1 MHSSVPLQW
10 RRHTGVNKMNKKIS
24 VADLAELLGPE
35 PADISAPAERRHP
48 FKEYT
53 FEELTNAPKKVY
65 LCGDDDRPVLLADS
79 LWQTMGLLKSGK
91 TFFCM
96 ELGFCIAFGLEFHGL
111 PTNEG
116 NVAYI
121 IAEGGIGRNFERVQA
136 LCAKYEDQLRIK
148 FGIPEDDDYI
158 AAAMNSGKFNLIDS
172 PVNLA
177 SPDPKKGLGID
188 VLLDQLAHR
197 PYVAVFLDTWA
208 RMLWASGGHDSD
220 HNTVG
225 PAVQGCDR
233 IRNALGCT
241 VVMVAHVGV
250 AKDAQS
256 RAKGLSDPAGA
267 IDGATHCSKVGDG
280 PFAQYIFRATYQ
292 RHAVDGFKI
301 VAQLRA
307 SGPNVALTSDNV
319 ANLVKLNKR
328 ESQMLDVLRGMERG
342 ASLADWQAAVEA
354 AKITGRD
361 GKPLKAD
368 ALRKAFKR
376 ATKRLM
382 TVDAIENDGGV
393 VTVKSGPGDDGT
405 VFGTAEEDFME
416 EDE

>member
-1 MHSSVPLQW
+1 
-10 RRHTGVNKMNKKIS
+10 MNKRIS
-24 VADLAELLGPE
+24 DIELAELLGPR
-35 PADISAPAERRHP
+35 PMPAEPRHP

-53 FEELTNAPKKVY
+53 YEELTNAPKKVY
-65 LCGDDDRPVLLADS
+65 LCGDDERPVLLTDS

-91 TFFCM
+91 TFFCL
-96 ELGFCIAFGLEFHGL
+96 ELGFCVAFGLEFHGL
-111 PTNEG
+111 PTKEG

-121 IAEGGIGRNFERVQA
+121 IAEGGIGRNFQRVLA
-136 LCAKYEDQLRIK
+136 LCAKYERELRVK
-148 FGIPEDDDYI
+148 FGIPDGDYI

-172 PVNLA
+172 PVDLA
-177 SPDPKKGLGID
+177 NPDPKKGLGVD
-188 VLLDQLAHR
+188 VLLDQLAHK

-220 HNTVG
+220 QNTVG

-233 IRNALGCT
+233 IRRALGCT
-241 VVMVAHVGV
+241 VVMVAHIGV
-250 AKDAQS
+250 AKEAQG

-280 PFAQYIFRATYQ
+280 PLARYVFRATYQ
-292 RHAVDGFKI
+292 RHAVDGFTI
-301 VAQLRA
+301 IAQLRE
-307 SGPNVALTSDNV
+307 SGPNVTLMSDNV

-328 ESQMLDVLRGMERG
+328 DSQMLDVLRGMEPG
-342 ASLADWQAAVEA
+342 ALLADWQVAVEA
-354 AKITGRD
+354 AQVTGRD

-376 ATKRLM
+376 ATERLM
-382 TVDAIENDGGV
+382 TADAIEVEGNM
-393 VTVKSGPGDDGT
+393 VTVKSGPGGDDM
-405 VFGTAEEDFME
+405 VFGTAEEDFLE

>member
-1 MHSSVPLQW
+1 
-10 RRHTGVNKMNKKIS
+10 MNKRI
-24 VADLAELLGPE
+24 ADAELAELLGPE

-111 PTNEG
+111 PTKEG

-121 IAEGGIGRNFERVQA
+121 IAEGGIGRNFERVLA

-172 PVNLA
+172 PVDLA
-177 SPDPKKGLGID
+177 NPDPKKGLGVD
-188 VLLDQLAHR
+188 VLLDQLTHK

-220 HNTVG
+220 QNTVG

-233 IRNALGCT
+233 IRKALGCT
-241 VVMVAHVGV
+241 VVMVAHIGV
-250 AKDAQS
+250 SKDAQG

-280 PFAQYIFRATYQ
+280 PLARYAFRATYQ
-292 RHAVDGFKI
+292 RHAVDGFTI
-301 VAQLRA
+301 TAQLRD
-307 SGPNVALTSDNV
+307 SGPNVTLMSDNV

-328 ESQMLDVLRGMERG
+328 DSQMLEVLRGMERG

-354 AKITGRD
+354 ARIVLGRD
-361 GKPLKAD
+361 GKLLKAE

-376 ATKRLM
+376 ATERLA
-382 TVDAIENDGGV
+382 TADAIDDDGGM
-393 VTVKSGPGDDGT
+393 VTVKSGAGGGDMT
-405 VFGTAEEDFME
+405 FGTAEEDFME

>member
-1 MHSSVPLQW
+1 MN
-10 RRHTGVNKMNKKIS
+10 RRIS
-24 VADLAELLGPE
+24 DAELAELLGPE

-79 LWQTMGLLKSGK
+79 LWQTMGLLKSAK
-91 TFFCM
+91 TYFCM
-96 ELGFCIAFGLEFHGL
+96 ELGFCIAFGLDFHGL
-111 PTNEG
+111 PTKEG

-121 IAEGGIGRNFERVQA
+121 IAEGGIGRNYQRVLA

-148 FGIPEDDDYI
+148 CGIPRGSDHI
-158 AAAMNSGKFNLIDS
+158 AAVMNSGKFNLIDS
-172 PVNLA
+172 PVDLA

-220 HNTVG
+220 QNTVG

-233 IRNALGCT
+233 IRKALGCT
-241 VVMVAHVGV
+241 VVMVAHIGV
-250 AKDAQS
+250 SKDAQG

-280 PFAQYIFRATYQ
+280 PLAKYVFRATYQ
-292 RHAVDGFKI
+292 RHAVDGFTI
-301 VAQLRA
+301 MTQLRA
-307 SGPNVALTSDNV
+307 SGPNVALMSDNV

-328 ESQMLDVLRGMERG
+328 DSQMLEVLRGMERG
-342 ASLADWQAAVEA
+342 ASLANWQAAVEA
-354 AKITGRD
+354 ARIVVGRD
-361 GKPLKAD
+361 GKLLKAD

-376 ATKRLM
+376 ATERLA
-382 TVDAIENDGGV
+382 TADAIDDDGGM
-393 VTVKSGPGDDGT
+393 VTVKSGAGGDDMS
-405 VFGTAEEDFME
+405 FGTAEEDFME

>member
-1 MHSSVPLQW
+1 
-10 RRHTGVNKMNKKIS
+10 MNKRIS
-24 VADLAELLGPE
+24 DAELAELLGPE
-35 PADISAPAERRHP
+35 PVAISAPAEQRHP

-53 FEELTNAPKKVY
+53 YEELTNAPKKVY

-79 LWQTMGLLKSGK
+79 LWQTMGRLKSGK
-91 TFFCM
+91 TFFSM

-111 PTNEG
+111 PIKEG

-121 IAEGGIGRNFERVQA
+121 IAEGGIGRNFERVLA
-136 LCAKYEDQLRIK
+136 LCAKYEEKLRVK
-148 FGIPEDDDYI
+148 FGIPEGDDYI

-177 SPDPKKGLGID
+177 NPDPKKGLGVD
-188 VLLDQLAHR
+188 VLLDQLAHE

-220 HNTVG
+220 QNTVG

-233 IRNALGCT
+233 IRKALGCA

-250 AKDAQS
+250 AKDAQG

-280 PFAQYIFRATYQ
+280 PLARYEFKATYQ

-301 VAQLRA
+301 VAQLRE
-307 SGPNVALTSDNV
+307 SGPNVALMSDNV
-319 ANLVKLNKR
+319 AKLVKLNKR
-328 ESQMLDVLRGMERG
+328 ESQMLDVLRGIEPG
-342 ASLADWQAAVEA
+342 ASMADWQAAIEE
-354 AKITGRD
+354 AKILTGRD
-361 GKPLKAD
+361 GKLLKAD
-368 ALRKAFKR
+368 AIRKAFKR
-376 ATKRLM
+376 AT
-382 TVDAIENDGGV
+382 ENLIKADVIDIDGNM
-393 VTVKSGPGDDGT
+393 VTVRSGPGGDDMI
-405 VFGTAEEDFME
+405 FGTAEEDFME

>member
-1 MHSSVPLQW
+1 MDD
-10 RRHTGVNKMNKKIS
+10 MIS
-24 VADLAELLGPE
+24 DPELAEMLWLPT
-35 PADISAPAERRHP
+35 DIAKPAERRHP

-53 FEELTNAPKKVY
+53 YEELTNAPKKIY

-111 PTNEG
+111 PTKEG

-121 IAEGGIGRNFERVQA
+121 VAEGGIGRNFERVLA
-136 LCAKYEDQLRIK
+136 LCAKYQDELRIK
-148 FGIPEDDDYI
+148 FGIPQGDDYI

-172 PVNLA
+172 AVDLA
-177 SPDPKKGLGID
+177 SEDPKKGLGVE
-188 VLLDQLAHR
+188 VLVDQLAHK

-220 HNTVG
+220 QNTVG
-225 PAVQGCDR
+225 PAVQGCDY
-233 IRNALGCT
+233 IRKALGCT
-241 VVMVAHVGV
+241 VVMVAHIGV
-250 AKDAQS
+250 SKDAQG

-301 VAQLRA
+301 MAQLRA

-328 ESQMLDVLRGMERG
+328 DSQMLDVLRGMERG

-354 AKITGRD
+354 SKITGKD

-376 ATKRLM
+376 ATERL
-382 TVDAIENDGGV
+382 TTADAIEDDGGM
-393 VTVKSGPGDDGT
+393 VTVKSGPGGEDMS
-405 VFGTAEEDFME
+405 FGTAEEEFAE